1 MRVFARPLPSRPRPS
16 ARLAAMMAQERREGL
31 TSASTYARFAG
42 KVASRAAQLR
52 KMLLTFRSRGKALA
66 GYGAPGRGNTLLG
79 YSKINRDILP
89 YIVDA
94 SPSRQGRFT
103 PGTHIPILPPDE
115 FQRNPPDYALMLAWS
130 YFREILSRER
140 TFVRRGGKFIVPL
153 PDLRVV
159 P

>member
-1 MRVFARPLPSRPRPS
+1 
-16 ARLAAMMAQERREGL
+16 
-31 TSASTYARFAG
+31 
-42 KVASRAAQLR
+42 
-52 KMLLTFRSRGKALA
+52 MLLTFRSRGKALA